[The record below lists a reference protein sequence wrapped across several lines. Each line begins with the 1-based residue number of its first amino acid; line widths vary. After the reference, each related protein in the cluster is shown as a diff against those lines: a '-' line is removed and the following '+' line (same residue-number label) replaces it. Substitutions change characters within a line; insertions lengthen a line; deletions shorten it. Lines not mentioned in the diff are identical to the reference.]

1 MNLNLRAS
9 KENYYLTSLNYFV
22 TMVFSISCIKMKIYF
37 FQKKSLNFLRL
48 LLLFTNFLCLMTL
61 KWPKTGNSLL
71 KEINPQW
78 DCIVSKKCA
87 FLKISWEQKK
97 RLKKFFDGKR
107 ISKS

>member
-9 KENYYLTSLNYFV
+9 KQNYYLTSLNYFV

-37 FQKKSLNFLRL
+37 FQKSLNFLRL
-48 LLLFTNFLCLMTL
+48 LLLFTKFLCLMTFKL
-61 KWPKTGNSLL
+61 PKVGNNLL
-71 KEINPQW
+71 EKINPQW
-78 DCIVSKKCA
+78 DCIVPKKCA

-97 RLKKFFDGKR
+97 EVKKIFDGKR